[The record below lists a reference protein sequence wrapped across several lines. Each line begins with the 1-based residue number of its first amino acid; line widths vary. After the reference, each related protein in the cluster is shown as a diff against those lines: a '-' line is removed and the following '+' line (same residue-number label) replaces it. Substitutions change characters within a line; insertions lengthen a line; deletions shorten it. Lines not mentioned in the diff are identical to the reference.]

1 MKKLIVID
9 GNSLLFRAYYATSF
23 TGNIMRTKEGF
34 PTNAIFGFNN
44 MISKIISSIN
54 EGDLLFVSFDTGHKT
69 FRHQE
74 METYKAQ
81 RKPIDEDLILQLPV
95 ARELLDN
102 LGVYHYEL
110 DGYEGDDIAGTIA
123 KIGSKNNYKVEVYT
137 SDKDYLQLID
147 DNISICMIKK
157 GLTDIHIMNETTL
170 FEEMGLKPEQIK
182 DYKGLMGDPS
192 DNIKGIPGV
201 GEKTALKLIQQYGS
215 LENIIEAMKNEKSK
229 MAEKIIA
236 NQEQGIFCK
245 HIATI
250 NTDVPV
256 PFKLDDLVYQ
266 GYDFNELSSFYTRY
280 EFFSL
285 LKRLKPSPL
294 KKQTTISQVD
304 NIVIEDVSSFKQIDV
319 PVNAIY
325 LDYNNKNYH
334 HAQVDRVFLSNGSK
348 VYSLDFSLAIK
359 DQNLKAFLENP
370 KIEKYTF
377 DSKALIV
384 LLNKYNIDIKN
395 ITFDMLLASYLLDSS
410 LDNDPV
416 TVAAYFGKN
425 ILVSDEVSLLF
436 NNKSGANL
444 TKIISE
450 LRGEIIDKL
459 KNNNLYQ
466 IYNDIELPL
475 AKVLAYM
482 EIEGFPLNRQA
493 LELINQKYVEILNNL
508 TNKIYDL
515 AGCQINLSS
524 PKQMANLLFNVLGL
538 PSNKKQST
546 SIDILNALKDKH
558 PIIPLIIEHRKYS
571 KLVSTYSS
579 GLSDY
584 IFPDGKIHA
593 LFNQALTTTGRLS
606 SSEPNLQNI
615 SIRDEEGRYIRKAF
629 FYEEENISL
638 LSLDYSQIELRILAH
653 VANCKP
659 LIDIFNNGHDI
670 HAETARKVFSI
681 PEDEEVPS
689 ILRRKAKAVNF
700 GIVYGISDWGL
711 AEQISCPVQEAKT
724 IINQFYAFYPE
735 IKKYF
740 DDIISFAT
748 ENGYVK
754 TLFNRRRYIPEIQS
768 DNHQTRE
775 FGKRAAMNAPI
786 QGTAADLIKIA
797 MIEIDKKIKENN
809 LKSCLVLQIHDEL
822 IFKVYDDEKE
832 KLYNLVKSC
841 MENVYPLQVKLEVNG
856 SIAKTWYDTK

>member
-44 MISKIISSIN
+44 MMCKIISSIN

-123 KIGSKNNYKVEVYT
+123 KIGSDNKYKVEVYT

-147 DNISICMIKK
+147 DNISIYMIKK

-170 FEEMGLKPEQIK
+170 FEEMGLKPHQIK

-229 MAEKIIA
+229 LAEKIIT
-236 NQEQGIFCK
+236 NQEQGAFCK

-250 NTDVPV
+250 NTNVPI
-256 PFKLDDLVYQ
+256 PFKLNDLVYH
-266 GYDFNELSSFYTRY
+266 GYDFNDLSSFYTRY

-294 KKQTTISQVD
+294 KKEATISQID
-304 NIVIEDVSSFKQIDV
+304 NITIEEISSFKQIDV
-319 PVNAIY
+319 HVNSIY
-325 LDYNNKNYH
+325 LDYDNKNYH
-334 HAQVDRVFLSNGSK
+334 QAHVNRVFLSNGNRVFS
-348 VYSLDFSLAIK
+348 YDFSLAMK
-359 DQNLKAFLENP
+359 DQKLKDFLENTE
-370 KIEKYTF
+370 IEKYTF

-384 LLNKYNIDIKN
+384 LLKKYNINIKN

-425 ILVSDEVSLLF
+425 ILISDEVSLLF

-450 LRGEIIDKL
+450 LHDEIIGKL
-459 KNNNLYQ
+459 QQKNLNR

-475 AKVLAYM
+475 AKVLADM

-493 LELINQKYVEILNNL
+493 LGLINQKYVEILNSL
-508 TNKIYDL
+508 TNQIYDL

-524 PKQMANLLFNVLGL
+524 PKQMANLLFNILGL

-546 SIDILNALKDKH
+546 SIDVLNSLKDKH

-579 GLSDY
+579 GLSEY

-659 LIDIFNNGHDI
+659 LIEIFNNGHDI
-670 HAETARKVFSI
+670 HSETARKVFSI
-681 PEDEEVPS
+681 PDDDEVPS

-724 IINQFYAFYPE
+724 IINQFYTIYPE

-740 DDIISFAT
+740 DDVINFAT

-754 TLFNRRRYIPEIQS
+754 TLFNRRRYISEIQS

-797 MIEIDKKIKENN
+797 MIEIDKKIKENH